1 MSRNVGGLLHRRAS
15 FYIMPEI
22 FYDDIN
28 DEISRFRL
36 YSGFDIRLKAN
47 ISLKIGYI
55 LQNDKDKDDI
65 HLFNTGLSWN
75 IK

>member
-1 MSRNVGGLLHRRAS
+1 MSKIIGSIAKSRTAIYV
-15 FYIMPEI
+15 MPEI
-22 FYDDIN
+22 FYDDIKN
-28 DEISRFRL
+28 DIFRFRL
-36 YSGFDIRLKAN
+36 YSGFDIRLKEN

-55 LQNDKDKDDI
+55 LQNEKDKPDV